1 MRKETAKYQVS
12 NLIRYTADAFFYPF
26 YSLFLLSIG
35 KTEREIGIVLMIIPL
50 IAIFINPLWSLF
62 AKNVNH
68 NKSLAII
75 FSIIEGIVIISL
87 LAFTNLITII
97 IFTIIIGVVNQPF
110 YLLFESYTTVYTM
123 ETKENYSS
131 IRMFGSLGYAL
142 GVVISG
148 ILIKITG
155 KYLASFFTVFVLY
168 LIVAVTL
175 FFIKPLKT
183 KKDDKANK
191 GNFKKLVKNKN
202 YLIFMGFYVISLAV
216 LFSGDAFWGPYF
228 LSRGIDESLFGW
240 ISLGVYLIEVVF
252 LFLFSKYGEKIKIRT
267 LMILIVLMNV
277 LRFFMF
283 SLDVPFS
290 LLVISSYLRGFTM
303 AGLLYIV
310 VRYLSIYV
318 DKRNITLGMIIFGSL
333 RNFLQMIMTLSGG
346 FIIET
351 YSYNAF
357 FLLMAILGLTSAFFI
372 KYPKKEIEYD
382 IIRSNRNEGKIK

>member
-1 MRKETAKYQVS
+1 M
-12 NLIRYTADAFFYPF
+12 
-26 YSLFLLSIG
+26 FLVSIG

-68 NKSLAII
+68 NKSLAIL

-87 LAFTNLITII
+87 LAFTNLIVII
-97 IFTIIIGVVNQPF
+97 LFTIIIGVFNQRY
-110 YLLFESYTTVYTM
+110 YLLFESYTTVYTI
-123 ETKENYSS
+123 ESKENYSS

-148 ILIKITG
+148 ILIKATG

-168 LIVAVTL
+168 LFVAMTL
-175 FFIKPLKT
+175 FFIKALKT
-183 KKDDKANK
+183 KKDEKANE
-191 GNFKKLVKNKN
+191 GNFNELIKNKN
-202 YLIFMGFYVISLAV
+202 YLLFMGFYVISIAV

-252 LFLFSKYGEKIKIRT
+252 LFLFSKFGEKIKLKT
-267 LMILIVLMNV
+267 LMKSIVLMNV
-277 LRFFMF
+277 LRFFIF
-283 SLDVPFS
+283 SLNVPFS

-318 DKRNITLGMIIFGSL
+318 NKKNITLGMIVFGSV

-346 FIIET
+346 FIIE
-351 YSYNAF
+351 SYDYNIF
-357 FLLMAILGLTSAFFI
+357 FLIMGLLGLTSAFFI
-372 KYPKKEIEYD
+372 KYPKREREYD
-382 IIRSNRNEGKIK
+382 IISISRNEGKIK

>member
-1 MRKETAKYQVS
+1 MRKETAKYQAS

-50 IAIFINPLWSLF
+50 IAIFINPLWSFF
-62 AKNVNH
+62 AKDVNH
-68 NKSLAII
+68 NKILAII
-75 FSIIEGIVIISL
+75 FSIVEAIVVISL
-87 LAFTNLITII
+87 LAFTNLIAII
-97 IFTIIIGVVNQPF
+97 IFTIIIGIVNQPF
-110 YLLFESYTTVYTM
+110 YLLFDSYITVYTI
-123 ETKENYSS
+123 ESKENYSA

-142 GVVISG
+142 GVVVSG
-148 ILIKITG
+148 ILIKVTG

-168 LIVAVTL
+168 LVVAGIL

-183 KKDDKANK
+183 KKDEKTNK
-191 GNFKKLVKNKN
+191 GNFKKLINNKN
-202 YLIFMGFYVISLAV
+202 YLLFMGFYVISLAV
-216 LFSGDAFWGPYF
+216 LFGGDAFWGPYF
-228 LSRGIDESLFGW
+228 KTRGIDESLFGW

-267 LMILIVLMNV
+267 LMILIILMNV

-283 SLDVPFS
+283 SLNVPFS

-310 VRYLSIYV
+310 VRYLSVYV
-318 DKRNITLGMIIFGSL
+318 EKTNITLGMIIIGSM
-333 RNFLQMIMTLSGG
+333 RNFLQMIITLSGG

-351 YSYNAF
+351 YSYNIF
-357 FLLMAILGLTSAFFI
+357 YLIMGLLGLTSAFFI

-382 IIRSNRNEGKIK
+382 IINSNRNEGKIK